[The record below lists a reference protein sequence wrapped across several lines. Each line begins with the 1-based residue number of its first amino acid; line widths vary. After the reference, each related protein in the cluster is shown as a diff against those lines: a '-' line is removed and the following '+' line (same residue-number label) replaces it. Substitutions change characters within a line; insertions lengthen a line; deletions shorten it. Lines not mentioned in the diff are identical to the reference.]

1 MMAKENKNAIVR
13 FNGKNYLAL
22 EFQFKMYVKGKE
34 LWNYIDGTSQA
45 PASGTELAQWES
57 KDARVVSWLL
67 GSIEPHMVNNLRS
80 FTTAKQMW
88 EYLKRIYNQDN
99 NARRFQLELE
109 IANYNQGNL
118 SIEQFYG
125 GFLSLWNEYSGIVH
139 AEVPKAALGA
149 LLAVHE
155 VHLVHGQVFDEVEI
169 RI

>member
-1 MMAKENKNAIVR
+1 
-13 FNGKNYLAL
+13 
-22 EFQFKMYVKGKE
+22 
-34 LWNYIDGTSQA
+34 
-45 PASGTELAQWES
+45 
-57 KDARVVSWLL
+57 
-67 GSIEPHMVNNLRS
+67 MVNNLRS

-125 GFLSLWNEYSGIVH
+125 GFLSLWSEYSGIVH
-139 AEVPKAALGA
+139 AKVPKAALGA

-155 VHLVHGQVFDEVEI
+155 ASQRDQFLMKL
-169 RI
+169 RS